1 MKGGCKA
8 SPRGLD
14 DILIS
19 PRLKESIIASGA
31 LLFCSTSHLP
41 AFEEHVR
48 SWARGTTMGQEEKQK
63 CMHA

>member
-31 LLFCSTSHLP
+31 LLFSQLATSQRSRNTYVHG
-41 AFEEHVR
+41 HV
-48 SWARGTTMGQEEKQK
+48 GL
-63 CMHA
+63 